1 MPEAPSPEP
10 EATPAVPGA
19 KPQSA
24 EIQRVCRLLEVEFD
38 NPELIQQA
46 LRHKSVG
53 THNNERL
60 EFLGDA
66 VLGQVIAHALY
77 LRYPKEHEDGLS
89 LMRAALVRRD
99 SLAEIARELD
109 LGRAI
114 ELGAGELKGGGHRRN
129 SILADAFEAIIGA
142 VTLDGGFGVAEA
154 LLLRLFEQRLETV
167 SVTKDSK
174 TKLQELLQ
182 AKKDP
187 LPIYEVVEV
196 TGPDHARRFE
206 VCCELTDGTL
216 KALGEGSS
224 RREAEQKAAGC
235 LLELIEA
242 RS

>member
-1 MPEAPSPEP
+1 
-10 EATPAVPGA
+10 VPGT

-24 EIQRVCRLLEVEFD
+24 EIQRVCRLLEVEFN
-38 NPELIQQA
+38 NPETIQQA

-77 LRYPKEHEDGLS
+77 LRYPNEHEDGLS

-99 SLAEIARELD
+99 SLADIARELD

-114 ELGAGELKGGGHRRN
+114 ELGTGELKGGGHRRN

-142 VTLDGGFGVAEA
+142 VYLDKGFTEVET
-154 LLLRLFEQRLETV
+154 LLLRLFEARLDTV
-167 SVTKDSK
+167 VVTKDSK
-174 TKLQELLQ
+174 TQLQELLQ
-182 AKKDP
+182 SQKSP
-187 LPIYEVVEV
+187 LPNYEVVKI

-206 VCCELTDGTL
+206 VSCELADSAM
-216 KALGEGSS
+216 KALGQASS
-224 RREAEQKAAGC
+224 RREAEQIAAAG
-235 LLELIEA
+235 LLELLET
-242 RS
+242 RT